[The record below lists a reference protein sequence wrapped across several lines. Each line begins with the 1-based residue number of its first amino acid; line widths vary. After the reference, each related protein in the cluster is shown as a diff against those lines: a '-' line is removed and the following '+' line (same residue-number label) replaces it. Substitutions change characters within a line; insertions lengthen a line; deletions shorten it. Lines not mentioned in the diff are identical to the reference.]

1 VYESPQG
8 CHRYRQSI
16 KEIVEAANK
25 HKEKLASLKQIAEG
39 QKVKISSLRE
49 ERNALLHNVD
59 QLEFKQKN
67 DDEMMLR
74 MTREMRDLKVQIRD
88 LRMDV
93 IEKEEVIKEQSDN
106 VLSVN
111 ALKTKANDL
120 EDEIVEKDEEILY
133 LKQVVEKH
141 SSIQEVSS
149 LSLEH
154 ELRNS

>member
-1 VYESPQG
+1 MNVPKAVIGTDSPSKKQW
-8 CHRYRQSI
+8 
-16 KEIVEAANK
+16 
-25 HKEKLASLKQIAEG
+25 KLPISTSLKQIAEG

-49 ERNALLHNVD
+49 ERNALLDNVD

-74 MTREMRDLKVQIRD
+74 MMREMRDLKVQIRD

-120 EDEIVEKDEEILY
+120 EDKIVEG
-133 LKQVVEKH
+133 
-141 SSIQEVSS
+141 
-149 LSLEH
+149 
-154 ELRNS
+154 